1 MTWALRGRWC
11 GEAMRDAQGRTIDY
25 LRLSLTPSCNLRCRY
40 CSSSGED
47 RAREFSGMDNSDFA
61 FLVSV
66 AALLGIRRVRL
77 TGGEPLLKPDLPEL
91 VAALSGIAGILE
103 VSLTTNGHLLA
114 SLAGTLKQAGLARVN
129 VSLDSLRAERY
140 RYLTR
145 GGELSDALAGL
156 SAALAAGLTPVK
168 INCVVVG
175 GINDDELTDFAAL
188 TYKEPLSVRF
198 IELMRLGV
206 AEAWPVTRFVSV
218 KAMQERLGPLE
229 NASEVG
235 AGPATTYRLPG
246 AVGTIGFIS
255 GDSEH
260 FCADC
265 NRVRV
270 TARGSVRP
278 CLFSSLEIDVLEA
291 VKRRDKGAVAQTL
304 QAGISA
310 KQPRDARLAKTRM
323 AEIGG

>member
-1 MTWALRGRWC
+1 
-11 GEAMRDAQGRTIDY
+11 MRDAQGRTIDY

-206 AEAWPVTRFVSV
+206 AEAWPVTRFVAV

>member
-1 MTWALRGRWC
+1 
-11 GEAMRDAQGRTIDY
+11 MRDAQGRTIDY

>member
-1 MTWALRGRWC
+1 
-11 GEAMRDAQGRTIDY
+11 
-25 LRLSLTPSCNLRCRY
+25 
-40 CSSSGED
+40 
-47 RAREFSGMDNSDFA
+47 MDNSDLA
-61 FLVSV
+61 FLVGV

-114 SLAGTLKQAGLARVN
+114 SLAGTLKQAGLSRVN

-156 SAALAAGLTPVK
+156 TAAMAAELTPVK

-175 GINDDELTDFAAL
+175 GINDDELADFAAL

-206 AEAWPVTRFVSV
+206 AEAWPATRFVSV

-235 AGPATTYRLPG
+235 AGPANMYRLPG

-270 TARGSVRP
+270 TSRGSVRP
-278 CLFSSLEIDVLEA
+278 CLFSSLELDVLEA
-291 VKRRDKGAVAQTL
+291 VKRRDERAVAQTL